1 LNQIVWF
8 EPASAFVRTDKIT
21 QSRNAPFESGP
32 VLPGIHTMTSQ
43 IDEARIQVSV
53 DQDVADALDDLTRV
67 LGLKSRGQTIT
78 TALALLEWAAA
89 ETAAGKKVASV
100 ENERKFVE
108 VLLPCFQ
115 RLRRSGMKKASSED
129 VGLSSLGHAAAA
141 TS

>member
-1 LNQIVWF
+1 
-8 EPASAFVRTDKIT
+8 
-21 QSRNAPFESGP
+21 
-32 VLPGIHTMTSQ
+32 MTSQ